1 LLQAKVAN
9 VADCPKGTAGRAP
22 PPYPPTDDARYLADV
37 QATVAAGRLNERAS
51 LGLLERLLKRVTS
64 TTARR
69 VLGAL
74 SVGSRLLFREI
85 TSEPTSKVQASVT
98 RRLVRALPETGAER
112 VGLGVLWVCSW
123 QALAVRAR

>member
-1 LLQAKVAN
+1 
-9 VADCPKGTAGRAP
+9 
-22 PPYPPTDDARYLADV
+22 
-37 QATVAAGRLNERAS
+37 
-51 LGLLERLLKRVTS
+51 
-64 TTARR
+64 
-69 VLGAL
+69 
-74 SVGSRLLFREI
+74 LLFREI